1 MSFGSK
7 SILSFEATSIKTG
20 KENTF
25 LPPSLQWDYRLV
37 KSIGILGFNA
47 SGKSNLLKALATMKY
62 AVLYSGNSST
72 NVFQST
78 TIPFLLRKN
87 NTDPTE
93 FEVSFFLNNRKYRY
107 GYKVLKGAVLEE
119 WLFYAEPKIRENNLF
134 YRNKR
139 IINYSKTW
147 NQEADNSI
155 DSLFKRVQDH
165 TLFLSVL
172 SFLNVQP
179 AVDILKWF
187 QKIIIIENLDTD
199 KFIDFATE
207 KLRDDIF
214 KSVFLRVIKD
224 GNVGFEA
231 FFDKKVSLSEKSG
244 DVGVDFI
251 EFMLLNE
258 LLPKDRYTVHTIH
271 KIFDENG
278 NEAGTVQFDLRKQES
293 EGTKKFFGI
302 IGLFLDSIVN
312 KRILM
317 IDELDSKFH
326 FALYETLVRFF
337 NNSSFNQYGSQLIY
351 TSHNTTLLDR
361 NKIRRDQFYSLEK
374 NLHGESVLK
383 RFHEKGSTLRTDAS
397 LLKEYEQRTLKKKQR
412 DDYNLFSGLLDFPDF

>member
-7 SILSFEATSIKTG
+7 NILSFEATSIKTG

-37 KSIGILGFNA
+37 RSIGILGYNA
-47 SGKSNLLKALATMKY
+47 SGKTNLLKALGAMKY
-62 AVLYSGNSST
+62 AVLHSGNSSF
-72 NVFQST
+72 NAFQST
-78 TIPFLLRKN
+78 TIPFLLKKN
-87 NTDPTE
+87 NNEPTE

-107 GYKVLKGAVLEE
+107 GYKVSKGAVLEE
-119 WLFYAEPKIRENNLF
+119 WLSYAEPKIRENNLF

-139 IINYSKTW
+139 VINYSKTW

-155 DSLFKRVQDH
+155 DSIFKRVQDH

-179 AVDILKWF
+179 AVDIVKWF
-187 QKIIIIENLDTD
+187 QRIIIVDILDTD
-199 KFIDFATE
+199 RFIDFATE
-207 KLRDDIF
+207 KLKDDIF
-214 KSVFLRVIKD
+214 KSVFLRIIKEGD
-224 GNVGFEA
+224 VGFEA
-231 FFDKKVSLSEKSG
+231 MLEKKISLAEKSG
-244 DVGVDFI
+244 DIGVDFI

-258 LLPKDRYTVHTIH
+258 LLPKDRYTVQTIH

-278 NEAGTVQFDLRKQES
+278 DEAGTIQFDLRKQES

-302 IGLFLDSIVN
+302 IGLFLEAIAN
-312 KRILM
+312 KRILI
-317 IDELDSKFH
+317 IDELDGKFH

-337 NNSSFNQYGSQLIY
+337 NNGAFNQYGSQLLY
-351 TSHNTTLLDR
+351 TSHNTTLLNR

-374 NLHGESVLK
+374 NLRGESVLK
-383 RFHEKGSTLRTDAS
+383 RFHDKGSTLRTDAS
-397 LLKEYEQRTLKKKQR
+397 LQKEYEQRTLKKRGK